1 MGTKNVLSMMQPVL
15 LEWLMSKNTSI
26 GTKSIAFRQTLVMST
41 SGFRMHTGCTEFQ
54 SNSCPPTVDIAAFRV
69 VSDYTCLIYQYYD
82 SNLKPLDQYFN
93 YIPART
99 IPNILLNFDNAV
111 VILRPYSVNL
121 SFMHGCTLS
130 SNWHEPGV
138 NLPVLELYHLFRLL
152 LNTKSILVYP
162 VSDFD
167 QILVVV
173 TCQCVLHVL
182 SMNCILMKPL

>member
-1 MGTKNVLSMMQPVL
+1 
-15 LEWLMSKNTSI
+15 
-26 GTKSIAFRQTLVMST
+26 MST

-130 SNWHEPGV
+130 SIWHEPGV

-152 LNTKSILVYP
+152 LNTKVNPGLPCQRFRLDTGCCHLSVCVACIVYELYTYEA
-162 VSDFD
+162 
-167 QILVVV
+167 IITTLLL
-173 TCQCVLHVL
+173 TKL
-182 SMNCILMKPL
+182 NK